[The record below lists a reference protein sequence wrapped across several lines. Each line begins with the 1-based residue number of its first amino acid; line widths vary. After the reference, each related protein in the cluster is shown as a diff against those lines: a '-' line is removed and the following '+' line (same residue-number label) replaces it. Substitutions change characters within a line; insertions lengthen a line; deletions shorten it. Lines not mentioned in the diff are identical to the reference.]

1 MAPTTD
7 IGIRQFYDHLAGD
20 YDRMTG
26 LEKRFAAER
35 PAFAALVDTYGIRSA
50 VDAGAGTGFHTL
62 LLSELG
68 VSVTAVDLSSAMLEA
83 LRANARERHVE
94 ARTIQSSFEDLPS
107 RLTGTYDAVFCMGN
121 SLPHLLT
128 EGELTASLK
137 SFRAILK
144 AGGMLLVQML
154 NYTRILAERERI
166 LSAKEEGDKIFVR
179 FYDFL
184 EARIGFNL
192 LTITRSPSGLEAECT
207 AVPLRPWQGEELER
221 LFAEAGFSAIRFF
234 GNVAMNQYDPV
245 TSRDLV
251 MLAQH

>member
-7 IGIRQFYDHLAGD
+7 IGIRQFYDHLAGN

-35 PAFAALVDTYGIRSA
+35 PAFRALVDSYGIRSA

-68 VSVTAVDLSSAMLEA
+68 VAVTAVDLSSAMLEA

-94 ARTIQSSFEDLPS
+94 ARTIQSSFEDLSS
-107 RLTGTYDAVFCMGN
+107 RLTGAYDAVFCMGN

-128 EGELTASLK
+128 EGELSASLK
-137 SFRAILK
+137 SFL
-144 AGGMLLVQML
+144 
-154 NYTRILAERERI
+154 LAERERV
-166 LSAKEEGDKIFVR
+166 LSAKEEGEKIFVR

-184 EARIGFNL
+184 EERIGFNL
-192 LTITRSPSGLEAECT
+192 LTITCTPSGLKTECKT
-207 AVPLRPWQGEELER
+207 VPLRPWQGEELKR
-221 LFAEAGFSAIRFF
+221 QFAEAGFSAVRFF
-234 GNVAMNQYDPV
+234 GNVAMNPYDPA

-251 MLAQH
+251 ILAQD